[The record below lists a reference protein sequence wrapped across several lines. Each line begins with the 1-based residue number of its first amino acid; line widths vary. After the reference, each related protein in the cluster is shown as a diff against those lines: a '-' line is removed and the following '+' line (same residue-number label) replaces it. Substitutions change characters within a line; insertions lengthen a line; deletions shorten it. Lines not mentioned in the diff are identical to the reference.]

1 MTSRSARARSAG
13 VRSAAMPAARIAL
26 AGPALAARTALAGLA
41 LMAWTS
47 VARADDSP
55 KYAERGISAY
65 SAGKYD
71 LARMFFAK
79 ALQDAVLK
87 GKEEWIAKATLN
99 LADVEMETGEEEEA
113 DRLLEGL
120 VVRDKALRSLWYWKR
135 SQAAFARRRGEQAVI
150 LVDSALRLS
159 AGNPGRD
166 LPMRGDRLRY
176 LIQTREPSAWAADLE
191 SWRKLAGK
199 HRAPSIEAL
208 AAMSRKEFALA
219 DSLWRQAGDA
229 YCEQGRLAK
238 AAACLNQSAL
248 CLFSLGRRDEALE
261 ANARAVAIYG
271 ELGLELPGLK
281 AQALRLLLVE
291 DAGQLAKLRQ
301 DMDLVGQRFS
311 GFDLQGIL
319 DEYSHSLRDGHGPG
333 GVGPLR

>member
-1 MTSRSARARSAG
+1 MSPRPLGAR
-13 VRSAAMPAARIAL
+13 PAAGTTIVRAV
-26 AGPALAARTALAGLA
+26 LAGLA
-41 LMAWTS
+41 FCAWIGT
-47 VARADDSP
+47 ARADDSP
-55 KYAERGISAY
+55 KYAERGIAAY
-65 SAGKYD
+65 SAGKFD

-99 LADVEMETGEEEEA
+99 LADLEMETGEEDEA

-135 SQAAFARRRGEQAVI
+135 SQTAFARRHGDQAI
-150 LVDSALRLS
+150 SLVDSALRLAKGD
-159 AGNPGRD
+159 AGRE

-176 LIQTREPSAWAADLE
+176 LIQSREPSVWSGELE
-191 SWRKLAGK
+191 SWRKQAGK
-199 HRAPSIEAL
+199 RKSPSLEAL
-208 AAMSRKEFALA
+208 AAMSRKDFALA
-219 DSLWRQAGDA
+219 DSLWRQSGDA
-229 YCEQGRLAK
+229 YREQGRLAK
-238 AAACLNQSAL
+238 VAACMNQSAL

-281 AQALRLLLVE
+281 AQALRLLLVQDE
-291 DAGQLAKLRQ
+291 SQLAKLRQ

-319 DEYSHSLRDGHGPG
+319 DEYSHSLRDGRGLG
-333 GVGPLR
+333 GVVGPLR